1 MYSVYTVPSPLP
13 GIFHFSKCA
22 AAIEGR
28 WIERNTNAGASNP
41 RITAA
46 QLTRATMGSSSSK
59 PSGSSAPQVWNS
71 STSVS
76 HDLSSALQSSPESDT
91 SRQQAIELEIQ
102 TRVAAELKRLR
113 DEEAAALKEAQQKLS
128 EQSSSDSTQPGK
140 ESKVTRQSVSKEV
153 EALRAKL
160 QERRKVRELPEGV
173 ETARN
178 EVVRCLRENDR
189 RPLDCWKEVEAFKEE
204 VRRLEKGWVDK
215 VVS

>member
-1 MYSVYTVPSPLP
+1 
-13 GIFHFSKCA
+13 
-22 AAIEGR
+22 
-28 WIERNTNAGASNP
+28 
-41 RITAA
+41 
-46 QLTRATMGSSSSK
+46 MGSSSSK
-59 PSGSSAPQVWNS
+59 PSGGSHPQVWNS

-76 HDLSSALQSSPESDT
+76 HDLSSALQTSPESNT

-113 DEEAAALKEAQQKLS
+113 AEEAAALKEAQQKLS
-128 EQSSSDSTQPGK
+128 ESESTQA
-140 ESKVTRQSVSKEV
+140 ESELKVTRQTVSKEV

-160 QERRKVRELPEGV
+160 QERKKVRELPEGV
-173 ETARN
+173 EAARS